1 MDKKLAI
8 QLLGGSQT
16 KAARLIGIVPQAI
29 SQWPDPLTAILS
41 DRVQAALYRQLPPPD
56 EIKQTEDDAA
66 RYRAIVR
73 FTQTIRK
80 LSD

>member
-29 SQWPDPLTAILS
+29 SQWPDPLTPILA
-41 DRVQAALYRQLPPPD
+41 DRVQAALYRQLPTSEELEKNAD
-56 EIKQTEDDAA
+56 EAELFRKIVSLILAKVRRDD
-66 RYRAIVR
+66 
-73 FTQTIRK
+73 
-80 LSD
+80 